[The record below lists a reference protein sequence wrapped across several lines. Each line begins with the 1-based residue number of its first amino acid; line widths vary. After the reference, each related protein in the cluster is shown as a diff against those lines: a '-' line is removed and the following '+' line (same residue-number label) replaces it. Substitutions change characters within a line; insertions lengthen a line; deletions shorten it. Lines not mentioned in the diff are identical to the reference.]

1 MSTKSRAIDA
11 ASTAFARRGFAAT
24 SLDELARELGFTKQT
39 ILYHFGSKNGLLEA
53 VLVDGADQLI
63 QQLGDAV
70 AAAPAGWPKVEAA
83 VRSAFALAI
92 SEPHL
97 LGLLREVSRLGP
109 PQSDVVLELLGPL
122 VDDAVA
128 ALDEGMDA
136 GLFRRSDPRIVLV
149 SAYASVTGVVTDAG
163 ALTAVG
169 LELDLRVA
177 AQLRRAVLQFL
188 RAALVPAGAY
198 PRPQ

>member
-11 ASTAFARRGFAAT
+11 ASAAFARRGFAAT

-53 VLVDGADQLI
+53 VLVDAVDQLVS
-63 QQLGDAV
+63 QLGDAISSV
-70 AAAPAGWPKVEAA
+70 PAGWPRVEAV

-92 SEPHL
+92 SEPQL

-128 ALDEGMDA
+128 ALDDGMDA

-177 AQLRRAVLQFL
+177 AQLRRAALRFL

-198 PRPQ
+198 PSPQ